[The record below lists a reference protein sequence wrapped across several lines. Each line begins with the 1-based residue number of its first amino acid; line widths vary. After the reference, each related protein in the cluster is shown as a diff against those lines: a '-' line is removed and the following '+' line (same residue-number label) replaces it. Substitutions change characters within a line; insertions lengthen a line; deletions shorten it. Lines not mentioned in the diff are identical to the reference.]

1 MQKIAQW
8 RLRMPDV
15 FRYSK
20 IKVRDI
26 VSNDLD
32 FIMAS
37 IAYIAAS
44 IIDYLFTVSGVWEN
58 PLREGNPMIQEYIN
72 HFGPKNGVLICKLII
87 GIGVLCATLVIY
99 LRYKEKKTKIRADY
113 ILYGGAIITTIAG
126 LLWIF

>member
-1 MQKIAQW
+1 
-8 RLRMPDV
+8 MPDV